1 MFTAHDQPGARRPG
15 IQVDQ
20 PGDLDHLCPVADLAA
35 GFAGGFPVLFLHEQ
49 EGVADPAID
58 PVAEGEADVAHSAFL
73 GEPVGGPGRVGA
85 DQQLVDREGGV
96 VTSQVASLPF
106 LGELVDGGGQGD
118 DVVSS
123 AVGPGVA
130 RPEHPGQHLAGLGQ
144 HRRER
149 MVSVG
154 ALVRRGGVLF
164 VGPRCARSWRPD
176 R

>member
-1 MFTAHDQPGARRPG
+1 MEVFTAHHQPGARRPG

-49 EGVADPAID
+49 EGAWEAPAESVRTSSLWTARAGSS
-58 PVAEGEADVAHSAFL
+58 PARWPACHS
-73 GEPVGGPGRVGA
+73 
-85 DQQLVDREGGV
+85 
-96 VTSQVASLPF
+96 S
-106 LGELVDGGGQGD
+106 GELVDGGGQGD

-144 HRRER
+144 LRRER
-149 MVSVG
+149 MVS
-154 ALVRRGGVLF
+154 
-164 VGPRCARSWRPD
+164 
-176 R
+176 

>member
-1 MFTAHDQPGARRPG
+1 MICSARPRRQG

-49 EGVADPAID
+49 EGAADPAID

-73 GEPVGGPGRVGA
+73 GEPVGGLGRVGA

-106 LGELVDGGGQGD
+106 LGELVDGGGQGN

-123 AVGPGVA
+123 AVGPA
-130 RPEHPGQHLAGLGQ
+130 LPGRNIPASTSP
-144 HRRER
+144 
-149 MVSVG
+149 VSASIAASG
-154 ALVRRGGVLF
+154 WC
-164 VGPRCARSWRPD
+164 P
-176 R
+176 